1 MDWNASPQNACVEA
15 LIPSVTVFAV
25 IMEWRLKEI
34 VNMGPWSNR
43 IRFFIRRDKESSLS
57 LSLSPTSHPN
67 TDPYLS
73 DMWGHSEKGGCLQA
87 RKRVLPNQESKLLGT
102 LILDFLP
109 PEYVKTIFC
118 YLSHLLNSILLR
130 QPEQTKAEFTKCLES
145 LCTLSVIQE
154 EGGVCWLR
162 HCNSVI
168 ENSLWYPQ
176 AAPFC
181 IYNVLICIQR

>member
-1 MDWNASPQNACVEA
+1 
-15 LIPSVTVFAV
+15 
-25 IMEWRLKEI
+25 
-34 VNMGPWSNR
+34 MGPWSNR

-57 LSLSPTSHPN
+57 LSLSPHFSSL
-67 TDPYLS
+67 YWSLS
-73 DMWGHSEKGGCLQA
+73 LWHVRTQWKGGRLQA

-145 LCTLSVIQE
+145 LCTLIVIQE
-154 EGGVCWLR
+154 EGRVCWLR
-162 HCNSVI
+162 YCNYVI